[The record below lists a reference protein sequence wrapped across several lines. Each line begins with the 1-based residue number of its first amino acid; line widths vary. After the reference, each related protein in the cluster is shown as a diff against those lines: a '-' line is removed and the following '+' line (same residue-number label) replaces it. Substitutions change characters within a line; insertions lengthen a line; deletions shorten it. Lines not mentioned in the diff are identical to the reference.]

1 MNRRFIG
8 MVGLLLVVGFY
19 AFGTGFDF
27 FFRFLYVL
35 LLVTGIGFIWA
46 WLNLRGVDLSVIRDA
61 NRGRV
66 GGYLG
71 GQVSIVNRTRLPKS
85 WLEVAE
91 ATGPS
96 ANTSGRGLALIGEQ
110 VRSWRI
116 RTYLAKR
123 GVYRSGQ
130 VRLVSQDPFGLFRLS
145 RDFLDPHPYIV
156 FPAVEDLPDLDN
168 RFAGLPSDSRVTRHW
183 EQITTDVASIR
194 HYVDGDSMRRIHWP
208 YTARMNELMVKEFD
222 MGLSAEAWVLLDM
235 HHLSHYGA
243 EVDDVNNTEELSV
256 TVAASIIDR
265 LMDQSMPV
273 GFASN
278 GNQEHM
284 YRPDSSPEQRGRL
297 MESLSEV
304 RAHGQRPLQDFIY
317 GVRSHLNQY
326 NALTVVTSSIDTQ
339 WVAPLT
345 DLRRQGVEVAVVLV
359 DRSSFGSPS
368 TMRVSLEALAANLI
382 PTYLVH
388 QGDVL
393 NDALQAPVR
402 EIPRSWAA
410 RIAGVPPEGSNGI

>member
-8 MVGLLLVVGFY
+8 MVALLIVVGFY

-35 LLVTGIGFIWA
+35 LMVSGIGFVWA
-46 WLNLRGVDLSVIRDA
+46 WLNLRGIDLSVTRDA

-71 GQVSIVNRTRLPKS
+71 GQVSIVNRTRMPKS
-85 WLEVAE
+85 WLEVA
-91 ATGPS
+91 ASTGPS
-96 ANTSGRGLALIGEQ
+96 ADTSGRGLALIREQ

-130 VRLVSQDPFGLFRLS
+130 VRLVSQDPFGLFRLR

-156 FPAVEDLPDLDN
+156 FPAVEELPNLDA
-168 RFAGLPSDSRVTRHW
+168 RFAGLPSDSRMTRHW

-194 HYVDGDSMRRIHWP
+194 NYVDGDSMRRIHWP

-235 HHLSHYGA
+235 HQMSHYGA
-243 EVDDVNNTEELSV
+243 DLDEVNNTEELSV
-256 TVAASIIDR
+256 TVAASIVDR

-273 GFASN
+273 GLASN
-278 GNQEHM
+278 GDQEHI

-297 MESLSEV
+297 METLSEV

-317 GVRSHLNQY
+317 GVRNHLNQY
-326 NALTVVTSSIDTQ
+326 NALTVVTSSVETQ
-339 WVAPLT
+339 WVASLT

-359 DRSSFGSPS
+359 DRSSFGSP
-368 TMRVSLEALAANLI
+368 TDMRVPLEALSANLI
-382 PTYLVH
+382 PVYMVH

-393 NDALQAPVR
+393 DDALQSPVR
-402 EIPRSWAA
+402 EIPRSWAGSVA
-410 RIAGVPPEGSNGI
+410 RGSE